1 MTIKPIRIAV
11 SKGHNV
17 YNNNVFDNGA
27 SGNGKREAHELD
39 KTVDILIPM
48 LRSQGH
54 YVADVTPKNEH
65 FKNSKEAHEERA
77 RRVNEGNFDIYIDVH
92 LNAGG
97 GTGSEM
103 WVYAPRGVSY
113 DYARKILNGM
123 VSNTRLRNRGIKVK
137 PTMWSLSMTK
147 CPAIIVEGG
156 FIDSKEDMDIITPE
170 LYARSIAE
178 AFGDVPKPI
187 ETTSEMYRV
196 RKSWDDIKSQM
207 GAYFAIDSA
216 IQLAKQ
222 FGYKVYDSKGDQVY
236 PKKDV
241 LELLIYTRLIK
252 SGVRG
257 DDVRLLQT
265 YLNKFGFDA
274 GISDGIAGA
283 KTEKAIKSFQKQHGL
298 TVDGLAGKSTIAKI
312 NELIQGNS
320 NKPNPPK
327 ETTKSQRYYKSGN
340 THVVELD
347 PMDLKISVQDRSG
360 NRIGLSNFV
369 TSGFQW
375 HHANGSTYA
384 LGILASENR
393 GISNRQPHS
402 KPAGTLLIHRD
413 GTVAIKDITDLSK
426 ESMVRFA
433 VSGCSILPTVRMTS
447 AGFVGAYSD
456 IGRKTDRP
464 MIGYRKKDNKII
476 IAVDN
481 CSINEGSN
489 IMKRLGCDE
498 AITLDAGGS
507 TILKV
512 DNKAVVST
520 TRRLHSVITW

>member
-1 MTIKPIRIAV
+1 MTIKPIRVAV

-17 YNNNVFDNGA
+17 YNNSVFDNGA
-27 SGNGKREAHELD
+27 IGSGKKEAYEVD

-54 YVADVTPKNEH
+54 YVVDVTPKNEH
-65 FKNSKEAHEERA
+65 FKSSKEAHIKRA
-77 RRVNEGNFDIYIDVH
+77 QNVNKGKFDIYLDVH

-103 WVYAPRGVSY
+103 WVYAPRGLSY
-113 DYARKILNGM
+113 DYARDILNNI
-123 VSNTRLRNRGIKVK
+123 VSDTGLRNRGVKVK
-137 PTMWSLSMTK
+137 PTMWSLSMTN
-147 CPAIIVEGG
+147 CPSIIIEGG
-156 FIDSKEDMDIITPE
+156 FIDSKTDMDIITPE
-170 LYARSIAE
+170 LYAKSIAK
-178 AFGDVPKPI
+178 AFGEVPGDVKPTDEI
-187 ETTSEMYRV
+187 YRV
-196 RKSWDDIKSQM
+196 RKSWEDIKSQM
-207 GAYFAIDSA
+207 GAYSKLDNAIT
-216 IQLAKQ
+216 LAKQ
-222 FGYKVYDSKGDQVY
+222 LNLTAYDSKGEQVY
-236 PKKDV
+236 PEKEV

-257 DDVRLLQT
+257 DDVKLLQT
-265 YLNKFGFDA
+265 YLNKLGFNS
-274 GISDGIAGA
+274 GVSDGIAGVN
-283 KTEKAIKSFQKQHGL
+283 TDKAIKSFQKQYGL
-298 TVDGLAGKSTIAKI
+298 TIDGLAGRATISKI

-347 PMDLKISVQDRSG
+347 PMDLKISVQDKPG
-360 NRIGLSNFV
+360 NKIGLSNFV

-375 HHANGSTYA
+375 HHANGFTYA
-384 LGILASENR
+384 LGILASDNK
-393 GISNRQPHS
+393 GISDRQPHN
-402 KPAGTLLIHRD
+402 KPAGTLLVHRD
-413 GTVAIKDITDLSK
+413 GSVAIKDIADLSK

-433 VSGCSILPTVRMTS
+433 VSGCSILPTVKMTS

-456 IGRKTDRP
+456 IGRRTNRP

-481 CSINEGSN
+481 CSINVGSN
-489 IMKRLGCDE
+489 IMKKLGCDE

-507 TILKV
+507 TTLKV
-512 DNKAVVST
+512 DNKTIVST